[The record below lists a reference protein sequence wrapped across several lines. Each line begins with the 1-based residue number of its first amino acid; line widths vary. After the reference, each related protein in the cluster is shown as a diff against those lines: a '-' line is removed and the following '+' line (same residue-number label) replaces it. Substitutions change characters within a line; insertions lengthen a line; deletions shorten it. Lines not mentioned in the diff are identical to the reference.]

1 MHEASKKLFEYL
13 YLLETAQQADAIIG
27 FGHFDLKIPERCAQL
42 YKDGFAKQII
52 LTGGIGAGTADLGM
66 PEANVFKEYIIQN
79 DPQIP
84 ETSLITENKSTNTG
98 ENLRFTIAIL
108 KENYPAIW
116 EKIEFGKVLIVANP
130 FRQRRVYLTAR
141 KILPNTEFIN
151 CPPPTSFEAEYELFN
166 SKGQDLAA
174 QIPGEVKRIME
185 YPANDWIVNE
195 PLPTV
200 IKETYEQLNAN

>member
-1 MHEASKKLFEYL
+1 M
-13 YLLETAQQADAIIG
+13 
-27 FGHFDLKIPERCAQL
+27 
-42 YKDGFAKQII
+42 
-52 LTGGIGAGTADLGM
+52 
-66 PEANVFKEYIIQN
+66 
-79 DPQIP
+79 
-84 ETSLITENKSTNTG
+84 
-98 ENLRFTIAIL
+98 RFTIAIL